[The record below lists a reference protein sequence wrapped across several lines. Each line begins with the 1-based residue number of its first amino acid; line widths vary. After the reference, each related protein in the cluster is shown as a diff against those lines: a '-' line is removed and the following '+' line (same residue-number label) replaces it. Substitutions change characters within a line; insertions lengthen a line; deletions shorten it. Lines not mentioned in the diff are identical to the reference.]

1 MAHPRAKII
10 NNQDEE
16 NNSPPNQASGN
27 NLGIEYQQR
36 ADKSSTESRLCQDK
50 FYEEC
55 PSSAIT
61 DAVYTA
67 GVTGMDFWTQDETS
81 LIGSKDF
88 SSGRVELQIRDRFDL
103 TDFAEIAYQA
113 KEVIAQQ
120 FGEQTLKLHYALAA
134 LAFRQPEAWNQKIQV
149 SVSKLL
155 ADFGEDSKKRQY
167 IPKADREG
175 DNQLNRYL
183 SKEEKLKQMAHHCY
197 LLKRLEVWVRE
208 WRLRSKGIFTVE
220 HSHLW
225 DIFAITEV
233 IQKDLYGND
242 TLIDIEITFRPG
254 LWFEKFAGNEYLREF
269 GYITSEAL
277 KLDPYREKMALRL
290 AYFALFALQQHKNGR
305 YQIETLLKRIGYEKE
320 VEEAKT
326 NRVTAL
332 HLKRGFDRAL
342 KTLLSFQY
350 PYRFD
355 YDPDVPEW
363 AHPDSKIK
371 KPQGWF
377 ETWLQL
383 QGTLCQPEVLP
394 KRKPKPEKPESTGQT
409 PGEAPKTAP
418 KTDKKR
424 KSVKSNVKPSPPL
437 TFGQRLREARQAK
450 GESLRA
456 MAKQL
461 NISASRLSQIE
472 NDRYPHELQPSLKA
486 EILAYLGL
494 KK

>member
-1 MAHPRAKII
+1 MAHSKAKII
-10 NNQDEE
+10 NCQDDG
-16 NNSPPNQASGN
+16 NNSSLNQGSGN

-36 ADKSSTESRLCQDK
+36 PEKSSTESRLCQDK
-50 FYEEC
+50 VFAEC
-55 PSSAIT
+55 PSSAII

-67 GVTGMDFWTQDETS
+67 GVTGMDFWTVNDTS
-81 LIGSKDF
+81 LIGSKEF
-88 SSGRVELQIRDRFDL
+88 SAGRVELQIRDRFDL

-134 LAFRQPEAWNQKIQV
+134 IAFRQPEAWNQKIKV
-149 SVSKLL
+149 SITKLL

-175 DNQLNRYL
+175 DNQLTRYL
-183 SKEEKLKQMAHHCY
+183 PKEERLKQMAHHCY

-220 HSHLW
+220 RSHLW

-305 YQIETLLKRIGYEKE
+305 YQIETLLNRIGYEKE

-326 NRVTAL
+326 DRVAASN
-332 HLKRGFDRAL
+332 LKRSFDRSL

-355 YDPDVPEW
+355 YDPNVPEW
-363 AHPDSKIK
+363 THPDSKIK

-377 ETWLQL
+377 ELWLQL

-394 KRKPKPEKPESTGQT
+394 KRKPQPEKTESTTQTQVEATKPELKP
-409 PGEAPKTAP
+409 
-418 KTDKKR
+418 DKKR
-424 KSVKSNVKPSPPL
+424 KSVNSNVKPSSPL
-437 TFGQRLREARQAK
+437 TFGQQIREARLSK

-472 NDRYPHELQPSLKA
+472 NDRYPHEVQPSLKA

-494 KK
+494 KE